1 MVAYVPQEIYLNDD
15 SIEKNISLVNEKKVD
30 HYLMQSCLKDAELNN
45 FIETLPNKIN
55 TRIGENGVKLSGG
68 QRQRIGLA
76 RAIYKNSDILIL
88 DESTTGL
95 DVNTEKKIYN
105 NLFSKEKLTLII
117 ITHKVSNIGPD
128 DNVIILENGRIKFK
142 GRYQKYLQDLKKN
155 NN

>member
-1 MVAYVPQEIYLNDD
+1 YLNDD

-30 HYLMQSCLKDAELNN
+30 HYLMQNCLKDAELNN

-55 TRIGENGVKLSGG
+55 TRIGERGVKLSGG
-68 QRQRIGLA
+68 QKQRIGLA

-95 DVNTEKKIYN
+95 DANTEKKIYN

-117 ITHKVSNIGPD
+117 ITHKVSNIGSD

-142 GRYQKYLQDLKKN
+142 GKYQKYLQDLKKN

>member
-1 MVAYVPQEIYLNDD
+1 MIAYVPQEIYLNDD
-15 SIEKNISLVNEKKVD
+15 SIEKNIRLVNEKKVD

-55 TRIGENGVKLSGG
+55 TRIGERGVKLSGG